1 MSDLTKEWT
10 TKVNDFLINRKI
22 VGVRY
27 LTNEEADD
35 MGWYS
40 RPVALLLDNG
50 VWLYPSAD
58 DEGNDGGALFTS
70 DEKMSVIPVLS
81 VEENHDH

>member
-70 DEKMSVIPVLS
+70 DENMSVIPVLS
-81 VEENHDH
+81 VEEIEQ

>member
-1 MSDLTKEWT
+1 MSDLTKKWT
-10 TKVNDFLINRKI
+10 KEVSDFLINRKI
-22 VGVRY
+22 VEVRY
-27 LTNEEADD
+27 LTNEEAED

-81 VEENHDH
+81 VENENA